1 MRITQIEIYNYIPLL
16 HCGTKRIKVDI
27 NANALIVI
35 GTNGCGK
42 SSLFRELTPYP
53 ANRADYEKNGYK
65 KLIIEHEKS
74 TYELCSDFTK
84 PTKAHSFIKDGE
96 ELNESGTNATQI
108 DLCDTHF
115 GLSEVINNLINL
127 NYHICDMGR
136 AERKN
141 LFMSAYPYSMSFIL
155 DYHKK
160 VCYQLRDFSSNI
172 KAFNERRLLLEEK
185 IINDTERKRLDD
197 MHKKYQDLNNDI
209 DQQIYALR
217 QNIALFESLPD
228 YALPQDSLVK
238 HALDNMSVDEY
249 LESLNR
255 RVTVALHKLT
265 RFKRKNKWYK
275 FNSDLTVATS
285 NMVQEARK
293 YGDLKSELDKQV
305 FQLHQETK
313 ELKEQLD
320 QYEQTKGIDLEAEIK
335 TLKDRLAN
343 MTALLDKHSKA
354 IQGKVFPKIANHEEL
369 LRINDGIINRI
380 RYLLSEI
387 FQSTVIWSP
396 VKVDQTKQCLWGW
409 RLEIDNNEKQ
419 LEYLVNQL
427 KELKRQSLVV
437 ENIDP
442 NCTSMVCKLKERV
455 EAKLQETKRQIDQ
468 VVAQGK
474 ELRARTEVKKA
485 EYKKL
490 EDELKNP
497 LDINDYVKDLIN
509 CIQQAGLA
517 DFICDG
523 KWNIDVLIDT
533 LNNNGSKIWDK
544 LSAYIDLNTSYL
556 ECRTLEQDI
565 KITKQELDTLV
576 NIHLPA
582 KNLIVKTISEKK
594 LKHEKLLATLN
605 ELDKLEGEYEDRE
618 CRLYDASRETSNLK
632 TCGEELTTFC
642 KWYSIKLRIDQSK
655 ELLAFFNNAKSKI
668 MSAVI
673 DVESVL
679 NEQDGLLLR
688 LKEEIIPAINHYE
701 KEYQVWSEIEKGLNP
716 NSGIPQ
722 KYMVGYINA
731 LIDIVNRII
740 KHVWV
745 YDMEIVP
752 LRDDA
757 DLNYNLSFTVNN
769 GEPIKDINLA
779 SKGQKEIMDLAWVLA
794 IFHQMK
800 LGKNYPLKLDEP
812 DGGLNNEHRVRL
824 LNFLQQMMQNE
835 DLKQLFM
842 INQFPSVYD
851 SFISSQTLCIKEEGI
866 LLPAEYNQDIEID
879 RV

>member
-1 MRITQIEIYNYIPLL
+1 M
-16 HCGTKRIKVDI
+16 
-27 NANALIVI
+27 
-35 GTNGCGK
+35 
-42 SSLFRELTPYP
+42 
-53 ANRADYEKNGYK
+53 
-65 KLIIEHEKS
+65 
-74 TYELCSDFTK
+74 
-84 PTKAHSFIKDGE
+84 
-96 ELNESGTNATQI
+96 
-108 DLCDTHF
+108 
-115 GLSEVINNLINL
+115 
-127 NYHICDMGR
+127 
-136 AERKN
+136 
-141 LFMSAYPYSMSFIL
+141 
-155 DYHKK
+155 
-160 VCYQLRDFSSNI
+160 
-172 KAFNERRLLLEEK
+172 
-185 IINDTERKRLDD
+185 
-197 MHKKYQDLNNDI
+197 
-209 DQQIYALR
+209 
-217 QNIALFESLPD
+217 
-228 YALPQDSLVK
+228 
-238 HALDNMSVDEY
+238 
-249 LESLNR
+249 
-255 RVTVALHKLT
+255 
-265 RFKRKNKWYK
+265 
-275 FNSDLTVATS
+275 
-285 NMVQEARK
+285 
-293 YGDLKSELDKQV
+293 
-305 FQLHQETK
+305 
-313 ELKEQLD
+313 
-320 QYEQTKGIDLEAEIK
+320 
-335 TLKDRLAN
+335 
-343 MTALLDKHSKA
+343 
-354 IQGKVFPKIANHEEL
+354 
-369 LRINDGIINRI
+369 
-380 RYLLSEI
+380 LSEI

-396 VKVDQTKQCLWGW
+396 AKVDQTKQCLWGW

-419 LEYLVNQL
+419 LEYLANQL
-427 KELKRQSLVV
+427 RELNRQSSVV

-442 NCTSMVCKLKERV
+442 NCTSMVCKLKEKV
-455 EAKLQETKRQIDQ
+455 EAKLKETKKQIDF
-468 VVAQGK
+468 VITQGK
-474 ELRARTEVKKA
+474 DLRVRTEKKKE
-485 EYKKL
+485 EYRKL
-490 EDELKNP
+490 ETELTAPKEVDE
-497 LDINDYVKDLIN
+497 YVKELII

-523 KWNIDVLIDT
+523 KWDTDILIDT
-533 LNNNGSKIWDK
+533 LNNNGTKIWDK

-556 ECRTLEQDI
+556 ECRNLEQDI

-594 LKHEKLLATLN
+594 LKHEKLLATLT
-605 ELDKLEGEYEDRE
+605 ELDKLEGLYEHRE
-618 CRLYDASRETSNLK
+618 EQLYVAGHVSSELLS
-632 TCGEELTTFC
+632 CGEELTAFC
-642 KWYSIKLRIDQSK
+642 KWYGVKLRIDQSK
-655 ELLAFFNNAKSKI
+655 ELLNFFNNAKSKI

-679 NEQDGLLLR
+679 NEQNGLQLR

-745 YDMEIVP
+745 YDMEIIP
-752 LRDDA
+752 LKDDV

-769 GEPIKDINLA
+769 GDPIKDINLA

-879 RV
+879 RA

>member
-1 MRITQIEIYNYIPLL
+1 MRITQIEIFNFTPLL
-16 HCGTKRIKVDI
+16 HCGTKRIKI
-27 NANALIVI
+27 NINSNALIVI

-65 KLIIEHEKS
+65 KITIEHEKS
-74 TYELCSDFTK
+74 IYELSSDFTK

-108 DLCDTHF
+108 DLCDTYF
-115 GLSEVINNLINL
+115 GLNEVINNLINL

-155 DYHKK
+155 EYHKR

-185 IINDTERKRLDD
+185 IVNDAERKRLDT

-209 DQQIYALR
+209 DQQIYSLR
-217 QNIALFESLPD
+217 QNISLLESLPE
-228 YALPQDSLVK
+228 YNLPQDSPIKQILEQ
-238 HALDNMSVDEY
+238 MSVDEY
-249 LESLNR
+249 LESLDKK
-255 RVTVALHKLT
+255 VTNALFSLT
-265 RFKRKNKWYK
+265 KFKRNNSWYC
-275 FNSDLTVATS
+275 FNSDLSVAAV
-285 NMVQEARK
+285 NMIQEAKR
-293 YGDLKSELDKQV
+293 YGVLKCDLDKQV
-305 FQLHQETK
+305 FQMYQEVK

-320 QYEQTKGIDLEAEIK
+320 QYEQTKGVDLETEIK
-335 TLKDRLAN
+335 VLKDKLAN
-343 MTALLDKHSKA
+343 MTALLDKHSKV
-354 IQGKVFPKIANHEEL
+354 IQGKSFPKIVNHDEL
-369 LRINDGIINRI
+369 LKINDGILNRI

-387 FQSTVIWSP
+387 FQCTSIWSP
-396 VKVDQTKQCLWGW
+396 EDVEQTKQTLWGW
-409 RLEIDNNEKQ
+409 KIRIDNDEKR
-419 LEYLVNQL
+419 LEYLADQL
-427 KELKRQSLVV
+427 KELRRQTAVV

-442 NCTSMVCKLKERV
+442 KCSSMACKLKEKV
-455 EAKLQETKRQIDQ
+455 EVKLNETNRQISI
-468 VVAQGK
+468 VVEQGK
-474 ELRARTEVKKA
+474 KLRAELEKSKL

-490 EDELKNP
+490 ESDLRTP
-497 LDINDYVKDLIN
+497 LEVNEYVKDLIN

-523 KWNIDVLIDT
+523 KWNVDTLINM
-533 LNNNGSKIWDK
+533 LNNNGSRIWDK
-544 LSAYIDLNTSYL
+544 LSSYIELNTSYL
-556 ECRTLEQDI
+556 ECRNLEQDI
-565 KITKQELDTLV
+565 RITKQELDTLI

-594 LKHEKLLATLN
+594 LKHEKLLTTLN
-605 ELDKLEGEYEDRE
+605 NLDKLEGLYEGRE
-618 CRLYDASRETSNLK
+618 CRLYDVSSDVICLRK
-632 TCGEELTTFC
+632 CFEELVVFY

-655 ELLAFFNNAKSKI
+655 ELLDFFNGAKSKI
-668 MSAVI
+668 MSAVM
-673 DVESVL
+673 DVECVL

-701 KEYQVWSEIEKGLNP
+701 KEYHVWSEIEKGLNP

-731 LIDIVNRII
+731 LIDIVNKII

-745 YDMEIVP
+745 YDMEVIP
-752 LRDDA
+752 LKDDT
-757 DLNYNLSFTVNN
+757 DLNYNISFTVNN

-779 SKGQKEIMDLAWVLA
+779 SKGQKEIMDLAWILA

>member
-1 MRITQIEIYNYIPLL
+1 MKITSIELYNYTPLL

-27 NANALIVI
+27 NSSALIVI

-42 SSLFRELTPYP
+42 SSFFRELTPYP

-65 KLIIEHEKS
+65 RITIEHEKS
-74 TYELCSDFTK
+74 TYELSSDFTK
-84 PTKAHSFIKDGE
+84 ASKAHSFIKDGE
-96 ELNESGTNATQI
+96 ELNESGTNATQV
-108 DLCDTHF
+108 DLCNTHF
-115 GLSEVINNLINL
+115 GLTEVINNLIDL

-155 DYHKK
+155 EYHKK
-160 VCYQLRDFSSNI
+160 VCYQLRDFASNI
-172 KAFNERRLLLEEK
+172 KAFSERRMLLEEK
-185 IINDTERKRLDD
+185 IINDSERKRLDTL
-197 MHKKYQDLNNDI
+197 HKKYQTLNNDI
-209 DQQIYALR
+209 DQQIYALN
-217 QNIALFESLPD
+217 QNVALLESLPE
-228 YALPQDSLVK
+228 YNLP
-238 HALDNMSVDEY
+238 ADNEVMQAINASSIDEFLRRMDMSVT
-249 LESLNR
+249 S
-255 RVTVALHKLT
+255 ALHEVTK
-265 RFKRKNKWYK
+265 FKKDNKWFK
-275 FNSDLTVATS
+275 EKSDLSSVSHMAIES
-285 NMVQEARK
+285 ARRFGELKFDINKQMV
-293 YGDLKSELDKQV
+293 DILN
-305 FQLHQETK
+305 ETK

-320 QYEQTKGIDLEAEIK
+320 QYEQTQGIDLEAEIK
-335 TLKDRLAN
+335 TLKEKLES
-343 MTALLDKHSKA
+343 MEALRKKNLKL
-354 IQGKVFPKIANHEEL
+354 IENKVFPKIANNEEL
-369 LRINDGIINRI
+369 LKINNGILNRI

-387 FQSTVIWSP
+387 FQSTRIWSP
-396 VKVDQTKQCLWGW
+396 AKVEQVKQRLWGW
-409 RLEIDNNEKQ
+409 RLEIDNDEKQ
-419 LEYLVNQL
+419 LEYLANQL
-427 KELKRQSLVV
+427 RELKRQSSVV

-442 NCTSMVCKLKERV
+442 NCTSRICKLRERV
-455 EAKLQETKRQIDQ
+455 EAKLKETNTQIES
-468 VVAQGK
+468 VISQGK
-474 ELRARTEVKKA
+474 ALREKTENRKK
-485 EYKKL
+485 EYKAL
-490 EDELKNP
+490 DAELSGP
-497 LDINDYVKDLIN
+497 ADINEYVKQFID
-509 CIQQAGLA
+509 CVQQAGLA
-517 DFICDG
+517 DFICGG
-523 KWNIDVLIDT
+523 KWDTEVLIDI
-533 LNNNGSKIWDK
+533 LNNNGSSIWDK
-544 LSAYIDLNTSYL
+544 LSSYIELNKAYL
-556 ECRTLEQDI
+556 ECRDLEQDI

-576 NIHLPA
+576 NIHLPT

-594 LKHEKLLATLN
+594 LKHEKLLS
-605 ELDKLEGEYEDRE
+605 ELDKLDKLLGVYEKRE
-618 CRLYDASRETSNLK
+618 DNLYVLSHVTSNLRK
-632 TCGEELTTFC
+632 AFEQLTVFH
-642 KWYSIKLRIDQSK
+642 KWYSVKLRIDHSK
-655 ELLAFFNNAKSKI
+655 ELLTFFNNAKTKI
-668 MSAVI
+668 MSAVL
-673 DVESVL
+673 DVESVI

-701 KEYQVWSEIEKGLNP
+701 EQYNTWSTIEKGLNP

-745 YDMEIVP
+745 YDMEIIP
-752 LRDDA
+752 LKEDA

-866 LLPAEYNQDIEID
+866 LLPAEYNQEIEID

>member
-1 MRITQIEIYNYIPLL
+1 MRITNVELYNYTPLL

-27 NANALIVI
+27 NSNALIVI

-42 SSLFRELTPYP
+42 SSFFRELTPYP

-65 KLIIEHEKS
+65 KITIEHDKS
-74 TYELCSDFTK
+74 IYELSSDFTK
-84 PTKAHSFIKDGE
+84 SGKAHSFIKDGE
-96 ELNESGTNATQI
+96 ELNESGTNATQV
-108 DLCDTHF
+108 DLCNTHF
-115 GLSEVINNLINL
+115 GLNDVTNNLINL

-141 LFMSAYPYSMSFIL
+141 LFMSAYPYSMGFIL
-155 DYHKK
+155 DYHRK
-160 VCYQLRDFSSNI
+160 VCYQLRDFASNI
-172 KAFNERRLLLEEK
+172 KAFHERRLLLEEK
-185 IINDTERKRLDD
+185 ILNENERKRLSGL
-197 MHKKYQDLNNDI
+197 HKKYQNLNNDI
-209 DQQIYALR
+209 DQQVYALN
-217 QNIALFESLPD
+217 QNIALLESLPEYTQLD
-228 YALPQDSLVK
+228 PVVRDAIDLVGVDGFLERMDK
-238 HALDNMSVDEY
+238 SVTD
-249 LESLNR
+249 
-255 RVTVALHKLT
+255 ALHHITK
-265 RFKRKNKWYK
+265 FKRNNQWYSIK
-275 FNSDLTVATS
+275 SGIDDGASHIL
-285 NMVQEARK
+285 QEARRL
-293 YGDLKSELDKQV
+293 GELKCATDKQV
-305 FQLHQETK
+305 FELHAETK

-335 TLKDRLAN
+335 VLKEKLASMEELMEKN
-343 MTALLDKHSKA
+343 SKL

-369 LRINDGIINRI
+369 LKINNGILNRI

-387 FQSTVIWSP
+387 FQSTHIWSP
-396 VKVDQTKQCLWGW
+396 TKVESVKQCLWGW
-409 RLEIDNNEKQ
+409 HLEIDNNEKQ
-419 LEYLVNQL
+419 LEYLASQL
-427 KELKRQSLVV
+427 KELKRQSTVV

-442 NCTSMVCKLKERV
+442 NCSSSICKLRERV
-455 EAKLQETKRQIDQ
+455 ESKLRETNAQIES
-468 VVAQGK
+468 VISQGK
-474 ELRARTEVKKA
+474 QLREKTEKKKD

-490 EDELKNP
+490 ESDLTGP
-497 LDINDYVKDLIN
+497 LEVNEYVKQFID
-509 CIQQAGLA
+509 CVQQAGLA
-517 DFICDG
+517 DFICNG
-523 KWNIDVLIDT
+523 KWDVDTLIDI
-533 LNNNGSKIWDK
+533 LNNNGSSIWDK
-544 LSAYIDLNTSYL
+544 LSQYIDLNTAYL
-556 ECRTLEQDI
+556 TCRDLSQDI

-582 KNLIVKTISEKK
+582 KNLIVKTISEKR
-594 LKHEKLLATLN
+594 LRHEKLLATM
-605 ELDKLEGEYEDRE
+605 EKLDKLECEYEHRE
-618 CRLYDASRETSNLK
+618 NELYVLSQPVSNLK
-632 TCGEELTTFC
+632 KCFNQLVSFH
-642 KWYSIKLRIDQSK
+642 KWYSVKLRIEHSK
-655 ELLAFFNNAKSKI
+655 ELLDFFNTAKTKI
-668 MSAVI
+668 MS
-673 DVESVL
+673 SVL
-679 NEQDGLLLR
+679 EVETVIKEQESLLLR
-688 LKEEIIPAINHYE
+688 LNDEVIPAINHYE
-701 KEYQVWSEIEKGLNP
+701 AQYQTWSTIEKGLNP

-731 LIDIVNRII
+731 LIEIVNRII

-745 YDMEIVP
+745 YDMEILP
-752 LRDDA
+752 LKDDV

-800 LGKNYPLKLDEP
+800 LGKSYPLKLDEP

>member
-1 MRITQIEIYNYIPLL
+1 MRITQVEIFNYIPLL
-16 HCGTKRIKVDI
+16 HCGTRRVKVDI

-65 KLIIEHEKS
+65 RITIEHDKS

-84 PTKAHSFIKDGE
+84 SGKAHSFIKDGE

-108 DLCDTHF
+108 DLCNTHF
-115 GLSEVINNLINL
+115 GLTDVINNLINL

-155 DYHKK
+155 EYHKK
-160 VCYQLRDFSSNI
+160 VCYQLRDFASNI
-172 KAFNERRLLLEEK
+172 KAFSERRMLLEEK
-185 IINDTERKRLDD
+185 IINDSERKRLDTL
-197 MHKKYQDLNNDI
+197 HKKYQTLNNDI
-209 DQQIYALR
+209 DQQIYALN
-217 QNIALFESLPD
+217 QNIALLESLPE
-228 YALPQDSLVK
+228 YNLP
-238 HALDNMSVDEY
+238 ADNEVIQAINASSVDEF
-249 LESLNR
+249 LR
-255 RVTVALHKLT
+255 RMDMSVTSALHEVT
-265 RFKRKNKWYK
+265 RFKKNNKWFK
-275 FNSDLTVATS
+275 EKSDLSSVSRMAIES
-285 NMVQEARK
+285 ARRFGELKFDVNKQMV
-293 YGDLKSELDKQV
+293 DILD
-305 FQLHQETK
+305 ETK

-320 QYEQTKGIDLEAEIK
+320 QYEQTQGIDLEAEIK
-335 TLKDRLAN
+335 TLKEKLES
-343 MTALLDKHSKA
+343 MEALREKNSKL
-354 IQGKVFPKIANHEEL
+354 IENKVFPKIANNEEL
-369 LRINDGIINRI
+369 LKINNGILNRI

-387 FQSTVIWSP
+387 FQSTRIWSP
-396 VKVDQTKQCLWGW
+396 AKVEQVKQRLWGW
-409 RLEIDNNEKQ
+409 RLEIDNDEKQ
-419 LEYLVNQL
+419 LEYLTNQL
-427 KELKRQSLVV
+427 RELKRQSSIV

-442 NCTSMVCKLKERV
+442 NCTSRICKLRERVETKLKE
-455 EAKLQETKRQIDQ
+455 TNTQIES
-468 VVAQGK
+468 VISQGK
-474 ELRARTEVKKA
+474 ALREKTENRKK
-485 EYKKL
+485 EYKAL
-490 EDELKNP
+490 DAELSSP
-497 LDINDYVKDLIN
+497 AEINEYVKQFIE
-509 CIQQAGLA
+509 CVQQAGLA

-523 KWNIDVLIDT
+523 KWDIEVLIDI
-533 LNNNGSKIWDK
+533 LNNNGSSIWDK
-544 LSAYIDLNTSYL
+544 LSSYIELNKAYL
-556 ECRTLEQDI
+556 ECRDLEQDI

-576 NIHLPA
+576 NIHLPT

-594 LKHEKLLATLN
+594 LKHEKLLS
-605 ELDKLEGEYEDRE
+605 ELDKLDKLLGVYEERE
-618 CRLYDASRETSNLK
+618 DDLYTLSYVTNNLRK
-632 TCGEELTTFC
+632 AFEQLTVFH
-642 KWYSIKLRIDQSK
+642 KWYSVKLRIDHSK
-655 ELLAFFNNAKSKI
+655 ELLTFFNDAKTKI
-668 MSAVI
+668 MSAALE
-673 DVESVL
+673 VESVI

-688 LKEEIIPAINHYE
+688 LNEEIIPALNHYE
-701 KEYQVWSEIEKGLNP
+701 KEYQMWSVVEKGLNP

-722 KYMVGYINA
+722 KYMIGYINA

-745 YDMEIVP
+745 YDMEIIP
-752 LRDDA
+752 LKEDA

-835 DLKQLFM
+835 DLNQLFM

-866 LLPAEYNQDIEID
+866 LLPAEFNQNVEID